1 MALESPSGTAGV
13 RRGKEGGLRGEDGE
27 GEELNEPGK
36 TSVCLWQTPLRS
48 DAVKHVGSRLLARA
62 PRGDPAPGEIRV
74 RAALLSVLLRS
85 VSIRFV
91 DYRFLFFFSF
101 LFCFFPPFFSS
112 LVSFVLQFGF
122 FPSFSFGVVDV
133 LMCCGARLLAGV
145 DNCFVFD

>member
-1 MALESPSGTAGV
+1 MH
-13 RRGKEGGLRGEDGE
+13 
-27 GEELNEPGK
+27 
-36 TSVCLWQTPLRS
+36 VC
-48 DAVKHVGSRLLARA
+48 VGPRLLVRA
-62 PRGDPAPGEIRV
+62 PQGDAAPGQTRA

-91 DYRFLFFFSF
+91 DYWFCFFFSF

-112 LVSFVLQFGF
+112 LVLFVFWFGF